1 LAKTNVPK
9 KVLELIEKVGLT
21 EQQAM
26 WNCHGTW
33 VMYHKACE
41 KIAAHMKVKFDKPEL
56 VFCDV
61 SKNQAVVLVTG
72 HWNEVTEWSY
82 GEATPQNNKNVYP
95 FAMAEKRAKD
105 RVILKLLGFHG
116 DIYTDSEVDEQVQEQ
131 LAQQAQRRTPPKEV
145 RSEVVA
151 NSYSSNQEKSS
162 PPPTETWEEIQEK
175 LKKEIKSICTKMWS
189 IEIRQQ
195 ERLKELRGTYYQVRE
210 KYGEHEKWMEI
221 HTMFKDAQT
230 ELEK

>member
-1 LAKTNVPK
+1 M
-9 KVLELIEKVGLT
+9 ELIEKVGLT

-131 LAQQAQRRTPPKEV
+131 LAQQAQRRTPQKEV

-162 PPPTETWEEIQEK
+162 PTPTKSQGKDWQKIVNQICEMRFYERADVQRLDTLRKRFKEENIREQS
-175 LKKEIKSICTKMWS
+175 KEVQKIWLDAEQNLMKA
-189 IEIRQQ
+189 IEGR
-195 ERLKELRGTYYQVRE
+195 
-210 KYGEHEKWMEI
+210 
-221 HTMFKDAQT
+221 
-230 ELEK
+230 